1 MNENV
6 KLDVAIEIMSTKLA
20 NAMNKNDKEETIR
33 LLQEREE
40 MYRGNWDIINKVL
53 NEYSNDVK
61 RK

>member
-6 KLDVAIEIMSTKLA
+6 KLDVAIEIMATKLA
-20 NAMNKNDKEETIR
+20 NAMNKNDKEETTR